1 MSSTN
6 EGNDEGAREDE
17 LDLGQEDEDLPAH
30 VNGQSEDAD
39 EDIVQSNET
48 EEPTD
53 DLPSVNVDNYDYDQQ
68 DEGTPHLPP
77 QAPGSADGLSSI
89 PDDTPSL
96 HVSNNRLDGVSSSNQ
111 LRALC
116 NRLQV
121 AAP

>member
-53 DLPSVNVDNYDYDQQ
+53 DLPSVNVDKH
-68 DEGTPHLPP
+68 EGTPHLPP
-77 QAPGSADGLSSI
+77 QAPGSADELSSI

-96 HVSNNRLDGVSSSNQ
+96 HVSNNRLDRVSTSNQ